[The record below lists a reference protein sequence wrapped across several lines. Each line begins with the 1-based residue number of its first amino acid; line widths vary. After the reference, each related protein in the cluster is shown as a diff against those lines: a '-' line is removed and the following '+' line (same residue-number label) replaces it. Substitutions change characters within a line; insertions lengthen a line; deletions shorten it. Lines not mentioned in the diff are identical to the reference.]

1 MSSINTNKYRTFLA
15 QQFRETL
22 LLGGADST
30 VKADITST
38 NTALMSAGA
47 ATTSEFYLGVG
58 RSHEWTDDNAPPKP
72 TQDTQSLDFAAW
84 RDLMAVKH
92 ITANNSALV
101 IARHDWT
108 ANTVYTQYDDTNASL
123 IPVTKTS
130 NTFYVLDT
138 QELPYKVYKCLWNN
152 ADATHV
158 AGAKSTVAPSTT
170 LSTNEPKPTAD
181 GYVWQYMYT
190 ITTDD
195 YTYLTADWMPVKT
208 DSTVSDHAANNAGKL
223 STEVPLVV
231 TEGGSDYNPAA
242 DATATL
248 VGDGIG
254 ATINAV
260 AGAATITFAANA
272 VANVSLTS
280 LGVAADGGSGYTTV
294 DAITVTQSG
303 SSNTATARALI
314 PPYPNHGHDPVKE
327 LGCVSVMLTAEM
339 AYAEPHSNSSMTV
352 VNDYRRVMLLR
363 DPLLANGS
371 VANGIFYQQTYDCSL
386 TSNTATFEPD
396 DEIAVTTTNTMSYV
410 VTGTVVDVIKNSE
423 SPQETVV
430 RITNV
435 HDGGRTADPDEGV
448 AFANTDTITSDS
460 VSAVLGTVREPDL
473 KFYSG
478 NILYIDQRVPVTRSD
493 AQVEEV
499 RLVFGF

>member
-1 MSSINTNKYRTFLA
+1 MSLTSINTNKYRTFLA
-15 QQFRETL
+15 QQFRTTL

-38 NTALMSAGA
+38 NTSLMSAGA

-58 RSHEWTDDNAPPKP
+58 RPQQWTDDNAPPAP

-84 RDLMAVKH
+84 RDLFAIKH

-101 IARHDWT
+101 ITRHNWS

-123 IPVTKTS
+123 MS

-138 QELPYKVYKCLWNN
+138 TELPYKVYKCLWNN
-152 ADATHV
+152 ADSDHIS
-158 AGAKSTVAPSTT
+158 GANSTYSPSTVAGTDNDPQVG
-170 LSTNEPKPTAD
+170 AD
-181 GYVWQYMYT
+181 GYVWKYMYT

-223 STEVPLVV
+223 STKVPLVV
-231 TEGGSDYNPAA
+231 TTGGSDYNPAA
-242 DATATL
+242 DATATV
-248 VGDGIG
+248 VGDGTG

-260 AGAATITFAANA
+260 AGATTITFSANA
-272 VANVSLTS
+272 VANVSFN
-280 LGVAADGGSGYTTV
+280 VGGTGYTTV
-294 DAITVTQSG
+294 DTVAVTQSG

-314 PPYPNHGHDPVKE
+314 PPFPNHGHDPVKE
-327 LGCVSVMLTAEM
+327 LGGVSVMLTAEL
-339 AYAEPHSNSSMTV
+339 AYDEPHSNSSMTV
-352 VNDYRRVMLLR
+352 VNEYRRVMLLQ

-396 DEIAVTTTNTMSYV
+396 DESTVTTNSTMTYA

-423 SPQETVV
+423 SPQESVV

-435 HDGGRTADPDEGV
+435 HDGGRTAAGGV
-448 AFANTDTITSDS
+448 AFKNTDTITSPT
-460 VSAVLGTVREPDL
+460 VSAVLGTVREPEL

-478 NILYIDQRVPVTRSD
+478 NILYIDQRVPVARSD

>member
-15 QQFRETL
+15 QQFRTTL
-22 LLGGADST
+22 LLGGADAT
-30 VKADITST
+30 VKDDITST

-58 RSHEWTDDNAPPKP
+58 RPQQWTDDNAPPTP

-84 RDLMAVKH
+84 RDLLGVKQ

-101 IARHDWT
+101 ITRHDWAT
-108 ANTVYTQYDDTNASL
+108 NSVYTQYDDTNTTL
-123 IPVTKTS
+123 TS

-158 AGAKSTVAPSTT
+158 AGANSTVAPSTT
-170 LSTNEPKPTAD
+170 GTTNNPVLTAD

-195 YTYLTADWMPVKT
+195 YTYLTDDWMPVKT

-223 STEVPLVV
+223 STVVPLVV
-231 TEGGSDYNPAA
+231 TAGGSDYNPAV
-242 DATATL
+242 DAAAA
-248 VGDGIG
+248 VEGDG
-254 ATINAV
+254 TE
-260 AGAATITFAANA
+260 ATITAGGITFSANA
-272 VANVSLTS
+272 VANVSFNT
-280 LGVAADGGSGYTTV
+280 GGSGYTTI
-294 DAITVTQSG
+294 DTISVTQSG
-303 SSNTATARALI
+303 SSNTATVRALI

-327 LGCVSVMLTAEM
+327 LGCVSVMLTAEL

-352 VNDYRRVMLLR
+352 VNEYRRVMLLQ

-371 VANGIFYQQTYDCSL
+371 VANGTFYQQTYDCSL

-396 DEIAVTTTNTMSYV
+396 DVVTVTNTTYT

-423 SPQETVV
+423 SPQESVV

-435 HDGGRTADPDEGV
+435 HDGGRTAAGYV

-460 VSAVLGTVREPDL
+460 VSAVLGTVREPEL

>member
-15 QQFRETL
+15 QQFRTTL
-22 LLGGADST
+22 LLGGADAT
-30 VKADITST
+30 VKDDITST
-38 NTALMSAGA
+38 NTSLMSAGA

-58 RSHEWTDDNAPPKP
+58 RPQQWTDDNAPPTP

-84 RDLMAVKH
+84 RDLLGVKQ

-101 IARHDWT
+101 ITRHDWAT
-108 ANTVYTQYDDTNASL
+108 NSVYTQYDDTNTTL
-123 IPVTKTS
+123 TS

-158 AGAKSTVAPSTT
+158 AGANSTIAPSTT
-170 LSTNEPKPTAD
+170 GTTNNPVLTAD

-208 DSTVSDHAANNAGKL
+208 DSTVANNATDNAGKL
-223 STEVPLVV
+223 STVVPLVV
-231 TEGGSDYNPAA
+231 TAGGSDYNPAV
-242 DATATL
+242 DAAAA
-248 VGDGIG
+248 VEGDG
-254 ATINAV
+254 TE
-260 AGAATITFAANA
+260 ATITAGGITFSANA
-272 VANVSLTS
+272 VANVSFNT
-280 LGVAADGGSGYTTV
+280 GGSGYTTI
-294 DAITVTQSG
+294 DTISVTQSG
-303 SSNTATARALI
+303 SSNTATVRALI

-327 LGCVSVMLTAEM
+327 LGCVSVMLTTEL

-352 VNDYRRVMLLR
+352 VNEYRRVMLLQ

-371 VANGIFYQQTYDCSL
+371 VANGTFYQQTYDCSL

-396 DEIAVTTTNTMSYV
+396 DVVTVTNTTYT

-423 SPQETVV
+423 SPQESVV

-435 HDGGRTADPDEGV
+435 HDGGRTAAGYV

-460 VSAVLGTVREPDL
+460 VSAVLGTVREPEL

>member
-15 QQFRETL
+15 QQFRTTL
-22 LLGGADST
+22 LLGGADAT
-30 VKADITST
+30 VKDDITST

-58 RSHEWTDDNAPPKP
+58 RPQQWTDDNAPPTP

-84 RDLMAVKH
+84 RDLLGVKQ

-101 IARHDWT
+101 ITRHDWAT
-108 ANTVYTQYDDTNASL
+108 NSVYTQYDDTNTTL
-123 IPVTKTS
+123 TS

-158 AGAKSTVAPSTT
+158 AGANSTVAPSTT
-170 LSTNEPKPTAD
+170 GTTNNPVLTAD

-223 STEVPLVV
+223 STVVPLVV
-231 TEGGSDYNPAA
+231 TAGGSDYNPAV
-242 DATATL
+242 DAAAA
-248 VGDGIG
+248 VEGDG
-254 ATINAV
+254 TE
-260 AGAATITFAANA
+260 ATITAGGITFSANA
-272 VANVSLTS
+272 VANVSFNT
-280 LGVAADGGSGYTTV
+280 GGSGYTTI
-294 DAITVTQSG
+294 DTISVTQSG
-303 SSNTATARALI
+303 SSNTATVRALI

-327 LGCVSVMLTAEM
+327 LGCVSVMLTAEL

-352 VNDYRRVMLLR
+352 VNEYRRVMLLQ

-371 VANGIFYQQTYDCSL
+371 VANGTFYQQTYDCSL

-396 DEIAVTTTNTMSYV
+396 DVVTVTNTTYT

-423 SPQETVV
+423 SPQESVV

-435 HDGGRTADPDEGV
+435 HDGGRTAAGYV

-460 VSAVLGTVREPDL
+460 VSAVLGTVREPEL

>member
-15 QQFRETL
+15 QQFRTTL

-38 NTALMSAGA
+38 NTSLMSAGA

-58 RSHEWTDDNAPPKP
+58 RPQSWSNDAAPPAP
-72 TQDTQSLDFAAW
+72 SQDTQSLDFTAW
-84 RDLMAVKH
+84 RDLLGAKH

-101 IARHDWT
+101 VARHDWA

-123 IPVTKTS
+123 MS

-138 QELPYKVYKCLWNN
+138 TELPYKVYKCLWNN

-158 AGAKSTVAPSTT
+158 AGANSTVAPSTT
-170 LSTNEPKPTAD
+170 QDTVTPALTAD
-181 GYVWQYMYT
+181 GYVWKYMYT
-190 ITTDD
+190 ITSDD
-195 YTYLTADWMPVKT
+195 YTYLTADWMPVT
-208 DSTVSDHAANNAGKL
+208 TNSTVSADATTNAGKL
-223 STEVPLVV
+223 PVVVPLVV
-231 TEGGSDYNPAA
+231 TTGGSDYDPAV
-242 DATATL
+242 DATATVL
-248 VGDGIG
+248 GDGTE
-254 ATINAV
+254 ATI
-260 AGAATITFAANA
+260 AASGITFSANA
-272 VANVSLTS
+272 VANVSFDT
-280 LGVAADGGSGYTTV
+280 AGSGYTTI

-303 SSNTATARALI
+303 SSNTASVRALI
-314 PPYPNHGHDPVKE
+314 PPYPNHGHDAVKE
-327 LGCVSVMLTAEM
+327 LGCVSVMLTTQL

-352 VNDYRRVMLLR
+352 VNEYRRVMLLR
-363 DPLLANGS
+363 DPLLADGS

-396 DEIAVTTTNTMSYV
+396 DC
-410 VTGTVVDVIKNSE
+410 
-423 SPQETVV
+423 PQESVV
-430 RITNV
+430 GITNV
-435 HDGGRTADPDEGV
+435 HDGGRTAAGYV
-448 AFANTDTITSDS
+448 AFANTDTITSSS
-460 VSAVLGTVREPDL
+460 VTAVLGTVREPEL

-478 NILYIDQRVPVTRSD
+478 NVLYVDQRVPVTRSD

>member
-15 QQFRETL
+15 QQFRTTL
-22 LLGGADST
+22 LLGGAGTT

-58 RSHEWTDDNAPPKP
+58 RPQSWDNDAAPPAP
-72 TQDTQSLDFAAW
+72 SQDTQSLDFTAW
-84 RDLMAVKH
+84 RDLLGAKH

-101 IARHDWT
+101 IARHDWA
-108 ANTVYTQYDDTNASL
+108 ANTVYTQYDDTNAAL
-123 IPVTKTS
+123 MS

-138 QELPYKVYKCLWNN
+138 TELPYKVYKCLWNN

-158 AGAKSTVAPSTT
+158 AGANSTVAPSTT
-170 LSTNEPKPTAD
+170 GSTVTPKLTAD
-181 GYVWQYMYT
+181 GYVWKYMYT

-208 DSTVSDHAANNAGKL
+208 NSTVSADATDNAGKL
-223 STEVPLVV
+223 PVVVPLVV
-231 TEGGSDYNPAA
+231 TTGGSDYNPAVDA
-242 DATATL
+242 AATVLGDGTDATISA
-248 VGDGIG
+248 GGI
-254 ATINAV
+254 
-260 AGAATITFAANA
+260 TITTANV
-272 VANVSLTS
+272 VANVSFNT
-280 LGVAADGGSGYTTV
+280 AGSGYTTV
-294 DAITVTQSG
+294 DAISVTQSG
-303 SSNTATARALI
+303 SSNTATVRALI
-314 PPYPNHGHDPVKE
+314 PPYPNHGHDAVKE
-327 LGCVSVMLTAEM
+327 LGCVSVMLTAEL

-352 VNDYRRVMLLR
+352 VNEYRRVMLLR

-371 VANGIFYQQTYDCSL
+371 VANAIFYQQTYDCSL

-396 DEIAVTTTNTMSYV
+396 DVVTVTNTTYT

-423 SPQETVV
+423 SPQESVV

-435 HDGGRTADPDEGV
+435 HDGGRTADSDHGV
-448 AFANTDTITSDS
+448 AFANTDTITSSS
-460 VSAVLGTVREPDL
+460 VTAVLGTVREPEL

-478 NILYIDQRVPVTRSD
+478 NVLYIDQRVPVTRSD
-493 AQVEEV
+493 AQIEEV

>member
-15 QQFRETL
+15 QQFRTTL

-58 RSHEWTDDNAPPKP
+58 RPQSWTNDAAPPAP
-72 TQDTQSLDFAAW
+72 TQDTQSLDFTAW
-84 RDLMAVKH
+84 RDLLGAKH

-101 IARHDWT
+101 ITRHDWAT
-108 ANTVYTQYDDTNASL
+108 DTVYTQYDDTNVSL
-123 IPVTKTS
+123 MS

-138 QELPYKVYKCLWNN
+138 TELPYKVYKCLWNN

-158 AGAKSTVAPSTT
+158 AGANSTVAPSTT
-170 LSTNEPKPTAD
+170 GSTVTPVLTAD
-181 GYVWQYMYT
+181 GYVWKYMYT

-195 YTYLTADWMPVKT
+195 YTYLTAAWMPVMT
-208 DSTVSDHAANNAGKL
+208 NSTVSADASANAGKL
-223 STEVPLVV
+223 FAVVPLVV
-231 TEGGSDYNPAA
+231 TAGGSDYDPAV
-242 DATATL
+242 DATATVL
-248 VGDGIG
+248 GDGID
-254 ATINAV
+254 ATINADAV
-260 AGAATITFAANA
+260 TGDIAFSANA
-272 VANVSLTS
+272 VANVSFT
-280 LGVAADGGSGYTTV
+280 VEGSGYTTI

-303 SSNTATARALI
+303 SSNTATVRALI
-314 PPYPNHGHDPVKE
+314 PPYPNHGHDAVKE
-327 LGCVSVMLTAEM
+327 LGCVSVMLTAEL

-352 VNDYRRVMLLR
+352 VNEYRRVMLLR
-363 DPLLANGS
+363 DPLLADGS

-396 DEIAVTTTNTMSYV
+396 DVVTVTNTTYT

-423 SPQETVV
+423 SPQESVV

-435 HDGGRTADPDEGV
+435 HDGGRTAAGYV
-448 AFANTDTITSDS
+448 AFANTDTITSSS
-460 VSAVLGTVREPDL
+460 VSAVLGTVRVPEL
-473 KFYSG
+473 KIYSG
-478 NILYIDQRVPVTRSD
+478 NVLYIDQRVPVTRSD

>member
-15 QQFRETL
+15 QQFHTTL
-22 LLGGADST
+22 LLSGADST

-58 RSHEWTDDNAPPKP
+58 RPQSWSNDAAPPAP
-72 TQDTQSLDFAAW
+72 SQDTQSLDFTAW
-84 RDLMAVKH
+84 RDLLGAKH

-101 IARHDWT
+101 IARRDW
-108 ANTVYTQYDDTNASL
+108 AADTVYTQYDDTNTTL
-123 IPVTKTS
+123 MS

-158 AGAKSTVAPSTT
+158 AGANSTVAPSTT
-170 LSTNEPKPTAD
+170 GTTNNPVLTAD

-208 DSTVSDHAANNAGKL
+208 DSTVANNATDNAGKL
-223 STEVPLVV
+223 STVVPLVV
-231 TEGGSDYNPAA
+231 TAGGSDYNPAV
-242 DATATL
+242 DAAAT
-248 VGDGIG
+248 VKGDG
-254 ATINAV
+254 TE
-260 AGAATITFAANA
+260 ATITANGITFSANA
-272 VANVSLTS
+272 VANVSLYT
-280 LGVAADGGSGYTTV
+280 GGTGGYTTI
-294 DAITVTQSG
+294 DTISVTQSG
-303 SSNTATARALI
+303 SSNTATVRALI

-327 LGCVSVMLTAEM
+327 LGCVSVMLTTEL

-352 VNDYRRVMLLR
+352 VNEYRRVMLLQ

-371 VANGIFYQQTYDCSL
+371 VANGTFYQQTYDCSL

-396 DEIAVTTTNTMSYV
+396 DVVTVTNTTYT

-423 SPQETVV
+423 SPQESVV

-435 HDGGRTADPDEGV
+435 HDGGRTAAGYV

-460 VSAVLGTVREPDL
+460 VSAVLGTVREPEL

>member
-15 QQFRETL
+15 QQFRTTL
-22 LLGGADST
+22 LLGGPDAT
-30 VKADITST
+30 VKDDITST
-38 NTALMSAGA
+38 NTSLMSAGA

-58 RSHEWTDDNAPPKP
+58 RPQQWTDDNAPPTP

-84 RDLMAVKH
+84 RDLLGVKQ

-101 IARHDWT
+101 ITRHDWAT
-108 ANTVYTQYDDTNASL
+108 NSVYTQYDDTNTTL
-123 IPVTKTS
+123 TS

-158 AGAKSTVAPSTT
+158 AGANSTVAPSTT
-170 LSTNEPKPTAD
+170 GTTNNPVLTAD

-195 YTYLTADWMPVKT
+195 YTYLTDDWMPVKT

-223 STEVPLVV
+223 STVVPLVV
-231 TEGGSDYNPAA
+231 TAGGSDYNPAV
-242 DATATL
+242 DAAAA
-248 VGDGIG
+248 VEGDG
-254 ATINAV
+254 TE
-260 AGAATITFAANA
+260 ATITAGGITFSANA
-272 VANVSLTS
+272 VANVSFNT
-280 LGVAADGGSGYTTV
+280 GGSGYTTI
-294 DAITVTQSG
+294 DTISVTQSG
-303 SSNTATARALI
+303 SSNTATVRALI

-327 LGCVSVMLTAEM
+327 LGCVSVMLTAEL

-352 VNDYRRVMLLR
+352 VNEYRRVMLLQ

-371 VANGIFYQQTYDCSL
+371 VANGTFYQQTYDCSL

-396 DEIAVTTTNTMSYV
+396 DVVTVTNTTYT

-423 SPQETVV
+423 SPQESVV

-435 HDGGRTADPDEGV
+435 HDGGRTAAGYV

-460 VSAVLGTVREPDL
+460 VSAVLGTVREPEL

>member
-15 QQFRETL
+15 QQFHTTL

-58 RSHEWTDDNAPPKP
+58 RPQSWSNDAAPPAP
-72 TQDTQSLDFAAW
+72 SQDTQSLDFTAW
-84 RDLMAVKH
+84 RDLLGAKH

-101 IARHDWT
+101 IARRDW
-108 ANTVYTQYDDTNASL
+108 AADTVYTQYDDTNASL
-123 IPVTKTS
+123 MS

-158 AGAKSTVAPSTT
+158 AGANSTVAPSTT
-170 LSTNEPKPTAD
+170 GSTNDPKLTAD
-181 GYVWQYMYT
+181 GYVWKYMYT
-190 ITTDD
+190 VTTDD

-208 DSTVSDHAANNAGKL
+208 DSTVSADATTNAGKL
-223 STEVPLVV
+223 STVVPLVV
-231 TEGGSDYNPAA
+231 TAGGSDYNPAV
-242 DATATL
+242 DATANV
-248 VGDGIG
+248 VGDGIE
-254 ATINAV
+254 
-260 AGAATITFAANA
+260 ATITAGKITFSANA
-272 VANVSLTS
+272 VANVSFDS
-280 LGVAADGGSGYTTV
+280 GGSGYTTI

-314 PPYPNHGHDPVKE
+314 PPFPNHGHDPAKE
-327 LGCVSVMLTAEM
+327 LGCVSVMLTTEL

-352 VNDYRRVMLLR
+352 VNEYRRVILLQ
-363 DPLLANGS
+363 DPLLADGS
-371 VANGIFYQQTYDCSL
+371 VANGTFYQQTYDCSL

-396 DEIAVTTTNTMSYV
+396 DVVTVTNTTYT

-423 SPQETVV
+423 SPQESVV

-435 HDGGRTADPDEGV
+435 HDGGRTAAGYV
-448 AFANTDTITSDS
+448 AFANTDTITSSS

-478 NILYIDQRVPVTRSD
+478 NVLYIDQRVPVTRSD
-493 AQVEEV
+493 AQVEEL

>member
-15 QQFRETL
+15 QQFRTTL

-58 RSHEWTDDNAPPKP
+58 RPQSWDNDAAPPAP
-72 TQDTQSLDFAAW
+72 SQDTQSLDFTAW
-84 RDLMAVKH
+84 RDLLGAKH

-101 IARHDWT
+101 IARHDWA
-108 ANTVYTQYDDTNASL
+108 ANTVYTQYDDTNAAL
-123 IPVTKTS
+123 MS

-138 QELPYKVYKCLWNN
+138 TELPYKVYKCLWNN

-158 AGAKSTVAPSTT
+158 AGANSTVAPSTT
-170 LSTNEPKPTAD
+170 GSTVTPKLTAD
-181 GYVWQYMYT
+181 GYVWKYMYT

-195 YTYLTADWMPVKT
+195 YTYLTAAWMPVMT
-208 DSTVSDHAANNAGKL
+208 NSTVSADATDNAGKL
-223 STEVPLVV
+223 PVVVPLVV
-231 TEGGSDYNPAA
+231 TTGGSDYNPAV
-242 DATATL
+242 DAAATVL
-248 VGDGIG
+248 GDGIE
-254 ATINAV
+254 ATIS
-260 AGAATITFAANA
+260 AGGITFSAGA
-272 VANVSLTS
+272 VANVSFNE
-280 LGVAADGGSGYTTV
+280 GGSGYTTV
-294 DAITVTQSG
+294 DAISVTQSG
-303 SSNTATARALI
+303 SSNTATVRALI

-327 LGCVSVMLTAEM
+327 LGCVSVMLTAEL

-352 VNDYRRVMLLR
+352 VNEYRRVMLLR
-363 DPLLANGS
+363 DPLLADGS

-396 DEIAVTTTNTMSYV
+396 DVVTVTKVTNVMEYV

-423 SPQETVV
+423 SPQESVV

-435 HDGGRTADPDEGV
+435 HDGGRTADSDHGV
-448 AFANTDTITSDS
+448 AFANTDTITSSS
-460 VSAVLGTVREPDL
+460 VTAVLGTVREPEL

-478 NILYIDQRVPVTRSD
+478 NVLYIDQRVPVTRSD
-493 AQVEEV
+493 AQIEEV
-499 RLVFGF
+499 RLVFGFGDC

>member
-15 QQFRETL
+15 QQFRTTL
-22 LLGGADST
+22 LLGGADAT
-30 VKADITST
+30 VKDDITST

-58 RSHEWTDDNAPPKP
+58 RPQQWTDDNAPPTP

-84 RDLMAVKH
+84 RDLLGVKQ

-101 IARHDWT
+101 ITRHDWAT
-108 ANTVYTQYDDTNASL
+108 NSVYTQYDDTNTTL
-123 IPVTKTS
+123 TS

-158 AGAKSTVAPSTT
+158 AGANSTVAPSTT
-170 LSTNEPKPTAD
+170 GTTNNPVLTAD

-223 STEVPLVV
+223 STVVPLVV
-231 TEGGSDYNPAA
+231 TAGGSDYNPAV
-242 DATATL
+242 DAAAA
-248 VGDGIG
+248 VEGDG
-254 ATINAV
+254 TE
-260 AGAATITFAANA
+260 ATITAGGITFSANA
-272 VANVSLTS
+272 VANVSFNT
-280 LGVAADGGSGYTTV
+280 GGSGYTTI
-294 DAITVTQSG
+294 DTISVTQSG
-303 SSNTATARALI
+303 SSNTATVRALI

-327 LGCVSVMLTAEM
+327 LGCVSVMLTAEL

-352 VNDYRRVMLLR
+352 VNEYRRVMLLQ

-371 VANGIFYQQTYDCSL
+371 VANGTFYQQTYDCSL

-396 DEIAVTTTNTMSYV
+396 DVVTVTNTTYT
-410 VTGTVVDVIKNSE
+410 VTGTVVDVLKISE
-423 SPQETVV
+423 SPQESVV

-435 HDGGRTADPDEGV
+435 HDGGRTAAGYV

-460 VSAVLGTVREPDL
+460 VSAVLGTVREPEL

>member
-15 QQFRETL
+15 QQFRTTL

-58 RSHEWTDDNAPPKP
+58 RPQSWSNDAAPPAP
-72 TQDTQSLDFAAW
+72 SQDTQSLDFTAW
-84 RDLMAVKH
+84 RDLLGAKH
-92 ITANNSALV
+92 ITANNSSLV
-101 IARHDWT
+101 IARHDW
-108 ANTVYTQYDDTNASL
+108 AADTVYTQYDDTNASL
-123 IPVTKTS
+123 MS

-158 AGAKSTVAPSTT
+158 AGANSTVAPSTT
-170 LSTNEPKPTAD
+170 GSTNDPKLTAD
-181 GYVWQYMYT
+181 GYVWKYMYT

-208 DSTVSDHAANNAGKL
+208 NTTVSADATANAGKL
-223 STEVPLVV
+223 PVVVPLVV
-231 TEGGSDYNPAA
+231 TTGGSDYNPAA

-248 VGDGIG
+248 LGDGTG

-260 AGAATITFAANA
+260 TGAAGIAFSANA
-272 VANVSLTS
+272 VANVSFY
-280 LGVAADGGSGYTTV
+280 AGGSGYTTT
-294 DAITVTQSG
+294 DAVTVTQSG
-303 SSNTATARALI
+303 SSNTASVRALI

-327 LGCVSVMLTAEM
+327 LGCVSVMLTAEL

-352 VNDYRRVMLLR
+352 VNEYRRVMLLQ
-363 DPLLANGS
+363 DPLLADGS

-396 DEIAVTTTNTMSYV
+396 DVVTVTNTTYT

-423 SPQETVV
+423 SPQESVV

-435 HDGGRTADPDEGV
+435 HDGGRTAAGYV
-448 AFANTDTITSDS
+448 AFANTDTITSSS

-478 NILYIDQRVPVTRSD
+478 NVLYIDQRVPVTRSD

>member
-15 QQFRETL
+15 QQFRTTL
-22 LLGGADST
+22 LLGGADAT
-30 VKADITST
+30 VKDDITST
-38 NTALMSAGA
+38 NTSLMSAGA

-58 RSHEWTDDNAPPKP
+58 RPQQWTDDNAPPTP

-84 RDLMAVKH
+84 RDLLGVKQ

-101 IARHDWT
+101 ITRHDWAT
-108 ANTVYTQYDDTNASL
+108 NSVYTQYDDTNTTL
-123 IPVTKTS
+123 TS

-158 AGAKSTVAPSTT
+158 AGANSTVAPSTT
-170 LSTNEPKPTAD
+170 GTTNNPVLTAD

-195 YTYLTADWMPVKT
+195 YTYLTDDWMPVRT

-223 STEVPLVV
+223 STVVPLVV
-231 TEGGSDYNPAA
+231 TAGGSDYNPAV
-242 DATATL
+242 DAAAA
-248 VGDGIG
+248 VEGDG
-254 ATINAV
+254 TE
-260 AGAATITFAANA
+260 ATITAGGITFSANA
-272 VANVSLTS
+272 VANVSFNT
-280 LGVAADGGSGYTTV
+280 GGSGYTTI
-294 DAITVTQSG
+294 DTISVTQSG
-303 SSNTATARALI
+303 SSNTATVRALI

-327 LGCVSVMLTAEM
+327 LGCVSVMLTAEL

-352 VNDYRRVMLLR
+352 VNEYRRVMLLQ

-371 VANGIFYQQTYDCSL
+371 VANGTFYQQTYDCSL

-396 DEIAVTTTNTMSYV
+396 DVVTVTNTTYT

-423 SPQETVV
+423 SPQESVV

-435 HDGGRTADPDEGV
+435 HDGGRTAAGYV

-460 VSAVLGTVREPDL
+460 VSAVLGTVREPEL

>member
-15 QQFRETL
+15 QQFRTTL
-22 LLGGADST
+22 LLGGADAT
-30 VKADITST
+30 VKDDITST
-38 NTALMSAGA
+38 NTSLMSAGA

-58 RSHEWTDDNAPPKP
+58 RPQQWTDDNAPPTP

-84 RDLMAVKH
+84 RDLLGVKQ

-101 IARHDWT
+101 ITRHDWAT
-108 ANTVYTQYDDTNASL
+108 NSVYTQYDDTNTTL
-123 IPVTKTS
+123 TS

-158 AGAKSTVAPSTT
+158 AGANSTVAPSTT
-170 LSTNEPKPTAD
+170 GTTNNPVLTAD

-195 YTYLTADWMPVKT
+195 YTYLTDDWMPVKT

-223 STEVPLVV
+223 STVVPLVV
-231 TEGGSDYNPAA
+231 TAGGSDYNPAV
-242 DATATL
+242 DAAAA
-248 VGDGIG
+248 VEGDG
-254 ATINAV
+254 TE
-260 AGAATITFAANA
+260 ATITAGGITFSANA
-272 VANVSLTS
+272 VANVSFNT
-280 LGVAADGGSGYTTV
+280 GGSGYTTI
-294 DAITVTQSG
+294 DTISVTQSG
-303 SSNTATARALI
+303 SSNTATVRALI

-327 LGCVSVMLTAEM
+327 LGCVSVMLTAEL

-352 VNDYRRVMLLR
+352 VNEYRRVMLLQ

-371 VANGIFYQQTYDCSL
+371 VANGTFYQQTYDCSL

-396 DEIAVTTTNTMSYV
+396 DVVTVTNTTYT

-423 SPQETVV
+423 SPQESVV

-435 HDGGRTADPDEGV
+435 HDGGRTAAGYV

-460 VSAVLGTVREPDL
+460 VSAVLGTVREPEL

>member
-15 QQFRETL
+15 QQFRTTL

-58 RSHEWTDDNAPPKP
+58 RPQSWTNDAAPPAP
-72 TQDTQSLDFAAW
+72 TQDTQSLDFTAW
-84 RDLMAVKH
+84 RDLLGAKH

-101 IARHDWT
+101 IARHDW
-108 ANTVYTQYDDTNASL
+108 AADAVYTQYDDTNASL
-123 IPVTKTS
+123 MS

-138 QELPYKVYKCLWNN
+138 TVLPYKVYKCLWNN

-158 AGAKSTVAPSTT
+158 AGANSTVAPSTT
-170 LSTNEPKPTAD
+170 GSTVTPVLTAD
-181 GYVWQYMYT
+181 GYVWKYMYT

-208 DSTVSDHAANNAGKL
+208 DSTVSADATDNAGKL
-223 STEVPLVV
+223 HVVVPLVV
-231 TEGGSDYNPAA
+231 TTGGSDYDPAV
-242 DATATL
+242 DAAATVL
-248 VGDGIG
+248 GDGIE
-254 ATINAV
+254 ATIS
-260 AGAATITFAANA
+260 AGGITIGYDITTANA
-272 VANVSLTS
+272 VANVSFTT
-280 LGVAADGGSGYTTV
+280 AGSGYTTV
-294 DAITVTQSG
+294 DAISVTQSG
-303 SSNTATARALI
+303 SSNTASVRALI
-314 PPYPNHGHDPVKE
+314 PPYPNHGHDAVKE
-327 LGCVSVMLTAEM
+327 LGCVSVMLTAEL

-352 VNDYRRVMLLR
+352 VNEYRRVMLLR
-363 DPLLANGS
+363 DPLLADGS
-371 VANGIFYQQTYDCSL
+371 VANAIFYQQTYDCSL

-396 DEIAVTTTNTMSYV
+396 DVVTVTNTTYT

-423 SPQETVV
+423 SPQESVV

-435 HDGGRTADPDEGV
+435 HDGGRTAAGYV
-448 AFANTDTITSDS
+448 AFANTDTITSSS
-460 VSAVLGTVREPDL
+460 VSAVLGTVRVPEL
-473 KFYSG
+473 KIYSG
-478 NILYIDQRVPVTRSD
+478 NVLYIDQRVPVTRSD

-499 RLVFGF
+499 RLVFGFGDC

>member
-15 QQFRETL
+15 QQFRTTL
-22 LLGGADST
+22 LLGGADAT
-30 VKADITST
+30 VKDDITST

-58 RSHEWTDDNAPPKP
+58 RPQQWTDDNAPPTP

-84 RDLMAVKH
+84 RDLLGVKQ

-101 IARHDWT
+101 ITRHDWAT
-108 ANTVYTQYDDTNASL
+108 NSVYTQYDDTNTTL
-123 IPVTKTS
+123 TS

-158 AGAKSTVAPSTT
+158 AGANSTVAPSTT
-170 LSTNEPKPTAD
+170 GTTNNPVLTAD

-195 YTYLTADWMPVKT
+195 YTYLTDDWMPVKT

-223 STEVPLVV
+223 STVVPLVV
-231 TEGGSDYNPAA
+231 TAGGSDYNPAV
-242 DATATL
+242 DAAAA
-248 VGDGIG
+248 VEGDG
-254 ATINAV
+254 TE
-260 AGAATITFAANA
+260 ATITAGGITFSANA
-272 VANVSLTS
+272 VANVSFNT
-280 LGVAADGGSGYTTV
+280 GGSGYTTI
-294 DAITVTQSG
+294 DTISVTQSG
-303 SSNTATARALI
+303 SSNTATVRALI

-327 LGCVSVMLTAEM
+327 LGCVSVMLTTEL

-352 VNDYRRVMLLR
+352 VNEYRRVMLLQ

-371 VANGIFYQQTYDCSL
+371 VANGTFYQQTYDCSL

-396 DEIAVTTTNTMSYV
+396 DVVTVTNTTYT

-423 SPQETVV
+423 SPQESVV

-435 HDGGRTADPDEGV
+435 HDGGRTAAGYV

-460 VSAVLGTVREPDL
+460 VSAVLGTVREPEL

>member
-15 QQFRETL
+15 QQFRTTL
-22 LLGGADST
+22 LLGGADAT
-30 VKADITST
+30 VKDDITST
-38 NTALMSAGA
+38 NTSLMSAGA

-58 RSHEWTDDNAPPKP
+58 RPQQWTDDNAPPTP

-84 RDLMAVKH
+84 RDLLGVKQ

-101 IARHDWT
+101 ITRHDWAT
-108 ANTVYTQYDDTNASL
+108 NSVYTQYDDTNTTL
-123 IPVTKTS
+123 TS

-158 AGAKSTVAPSTT
+158 AGANSTVAPSTT
-170 LSTNEPKPTAD
+170 GTTNNPVLTAD

-195 YTYLTADWMPVKT
+195 YTYLTDDWMPVKT

-223 STEVPLVV
+223 STVVPLVV
-231 TEGGSDYNPAA
+231 TAGGSDYNPAV
-242 DATATL
+242 DAAAA
-248 VGDGIG
+248 VEGDG
-254 ATINAV
+254 TE
-260 AGAATITFAANA
+260 ATITAGGITFSANA
-272 VANVSLTS
+272 VANVSFNT
-280 LGVAADGGSGYTTV
+280 GGSGYTTI
-294 DAITVTQSG
+294 DTISVTQSG
-303 SSNTATARALI
+303 SSNTATVRALI

-327 LGCVSVMLTAEM
+327 LGCVSVMLTAEL

-352 VNDYRRVMLLR
+352 VNEYRRVMLLQ

-371 VANGIFYQQTYDCSL
+371 VANGTFYQQTYDCSL

-396 DEIAVTTTNTMSYV
+396 DVVSVTNTTYT

-423 SPQETVV
+423 SPQESVV

-435 HDGGRTADPDEGV
+435 HDGGRTAAGYV

-460 VSAVLGTVREPDL
+460 VSAVLGTVREPEL

-499 RLVFGF
+499 RRVCGF

>member
-15 QQFRETL
+15 QQFRTTL

-30 VKADITST
+30 VKDDITST
-38 NTALMSAGA
+38 NTSLMSAGA

-58 RSHEWTDDNAPPKP
+58 RPQQWTDDNAPPTP

-84 RDLMAVKH
+84 RDLLGVKQ

-101 IARHDWT
+101 ITRHDWAT
-108 ANTVYTQYDDTNASL
+108 NSVYTQYDDTNTTL
-123 IPVTKTS
+123 TS

-158 AGAKSTVAPSTT
+158 AGANSTVAPSTT
-170 LSTNEPKPTAD
+170 GTTNNPVLTAD

-223 STEVPLVV
+223 STVVPLVV
-231 TEGGSDYNPAA
+231 TAGGSDYNPAV
-242 DATATL
+242 DAAAA
-248 VGDGIG
+248 VEGDG
-254 ATINAV
+254 TE
-260 AGAATITFAANA
+260 ATITAGGITFSANA
-272 VANVSLTS
+272 VANVSFNT
-280 LGVAADGGSGYTTV
+280 GGSGYTTI
-294 DAITVTQSG
+294 DTISVTQSG
-303 SSNTATARALI
+303 SSNTATVRALI

-327 LGCVSVMLTAEM
+327 LGCVSVMLTAEL

-352 VNDYRRVMLLR
+352 VNEYRRVMLLQ

-371 VANGIFYQQTYDCSL
+371 VANGTFYQQTYDCSL

-396 DEIAVTTTNTMSYV
+396 DVVTVTNTTYT

-423 SPQETVV
+423 SPQESVV

-435 HDGGRTADPDEGV
+435 HDGGRTAAGYV

-460 VSAVLGTVREPDL
+460 VSAVLGTVREPEL